1 MSNVPPIASSGMF
14 EEYPD
19 LLTPNHLS
27 EITGMTAHY
36 IRKMCRN
43 GDLPAVQVG
52 KARWYVPKC
61 RFIEY
66 VMGGADEN

>member
-1 MSNVPPIASSGMF
+1 MANIPHIASSGMF

-66 VMGGADEN
+66 VMGGEGE